1 MATSDT
7 TATVQE
13 IQGDLKQLRNDVGKL
28 AEQIASLLSAGGD
41 EALGQVKDRVRQM
54 RDNLGDAVTDASEL
68 GREAFGEVSENL
80 GQAIESSLREHPITT
95 VALAVG
101 LGFLFG
107 TTWRR

>member
-54 RDNLGDAVTDASEL
+54 RDNLGDAVTDASERS
-68 GREAFGEVSENL
+68 REAFGEVSENL

-101 LGFLFG
+101 LADL
-107 TTWRR
+107 

>member
-1 MATSDT
+1 MATNDT

-13 IQGDLKQLRNDVGKL
+13 IQGDLKQLRNDVSKL
-28 AEQIASLLSAGGD
+28 AEQIASLLSVGGG
-41 EALGQVKDRVRQM
+41 EELGQVKDRVRQM
-54 RDNLGDAVTDASEL
+54 RDNLGDAVTDASERS
-68 GREAFGEVSENL
+68 REAFGDVSENL

>member
-1 MATSDT
+1 MAASDT
-7 TATVQE
+7 AATVQE

-28 AEQIASLLSAGGD
+28 AEQFASLLSAGGD

-54 RDNLGDAVTDASEL
+54 RDNLGDAVTDASER

>member
-1 MATSDT
+1 MASET
-7 TATVQE
+7 TATIQE

-28 AEQIASLLSAGGD
+28 AEQLAGLFSATGD

-54 RDNLGDAVTDASEL
+54 RQNLDGVMTDASER
-68 GREAFGEVSENL
+68 GREAVSEVSENL
-80 GQAIESSLREHPITT
+80 SEAIESSLRDHPITT